1 MADRALTGSAI
12 GLEPARPSEQSLAT
26 RAMSGTVRQIAQGN
40 TKSVWQGLVG
50 AGDFA
55 KRHPI
60 QTGSLAALY
69 MLGSKHG
76 VNMRGGRVN
85 IPLGKD
91 TKLSVGRHNYKSPV
105 PGEDDDINY
114 SGIKLSRRF

>member
-1 MADRALTGSAI
+1 MTDRALTGSAI

-26 RAMSGTVRQIAQGN
+26 RALSGTVRQIAQGN

-76 VNMRGGRVN
+76 VNMRGGKLN
-85 IPLGKD
+85 IPLGKG
-91 TKLSVGRHNYKSPV
+91 TKLSIGKQKYESPV
-105 PGEDDDINY
+105 PGEDDDVPY

>member
-26 RAMSGTVRQIAQGN
+26 RALSGTVRQIAQGN

-50 AGDFA
+50 AADFA

-69 MLGSKHG
+69 MLGQKKG
-76 VNMRGGRVN
+76 VNMRGGKLN
-85 IPLGKD
+85 IPLGEG
-91 TKLSVGRHNYKSPV
+91 TKLSVGRHNYQSPV
-105 PGEDDDINY
+105 PGEDDDVPY

>member
-1 MADRALTGSAI
+1 MSDRALTGSAI

-26 RAMSGTVRQIAQGN
+26 RALSGTVRQIAQGN

-69 MLGSKHG
+69 MLGKKKG

-91 TKLSVGRHNYKSPV
+91 TKLSVGRHRYQSPV

-114 SGIKLSRRF
+114 SGVKLSRRF

>member
-26 RAMSGTVRQIAQGN
+26 RALSGTVRQIAQGD
-40 TKSVWQGLVG
+40 TKSVWQGLVS

-69 MLGSKHG
+69 MLGQKKG
-76 VNMRGGRVN
+76 VNMRGGKLN

-91 TKLSVGRHNYKSPV
+91 TKLSVGRHRYQSPV

-114 SGIKLSRRF
+114 SGVKLSRRF

>member
-1 MADRALTGSAI
+1 MPGRDITGSAI

-26 RAMSGTVRQIAQGN
+26 RALSGTVRQIAQGN
-40 TKSVWQGLVG
+40 TKSVWQGLVN
-50 AGDFA
+50 AGEFA

-60 QTGSLAALY
+60 QTGTLASLY
-69 MLGSKHG
+69 FWGKQKG
-76 VNMRGGRVN
+76 VNMRGGKLN

-91 TKLSVGRHNYKSPV
+91 TKLSVGRHRYQSPV
-105 PGEDDDINY
+105 PGEDNDLRY